1 MADVQLNLIYNDNG
15 ASKAIDSIVSQL
27 RNVESKQWKI
37 NLSGLDSGSISKI
50 DQMVNRLQ
58 SLHTIISRP
67 VPFASSFEKQLN
79 AYDSI
84 SDKISDVNSALT
96 IYKNT
101 LSSLPSSSG
110 YFKTVYDEIQRLEK
124 ELETLTALQRNAF
137 SRANVMGESFSY
149 AEIEQALKATENSIQ
164 QNRSTLL
171 AQFISPITEETAG
184 STINS
189 IETTQNAIRVLEEQA
204 ERLRSILSSMGVPQL
219 KEDILNISQAM
230 QGHAGIEEVIKIAQT
245 NAHNTQQAFYENLFG
260 SHAIF
265 DEVADIVSNNARNA
279 RQAFYE
285 NLFNTHAT
293 SDEVSNIVSTNIR
306 NARQSMYER
315 LWKDLDESKAREEAD
330 RRAQSE
336 QKLNQE
342 FQQGVQR
349 LREQEAAQERSA
361 EIQKQRKQQAEEI
374 AKLEAQ
380 ITEDIQKQVDTLLAK
395 EPKSGNE
402 IWSEELSNTPYAS
415 LEERQARYEYFE
427 RWKKEQMYRELFDEA
442 DARDKMLKGQAD
454 ADEKRARQIVVAQNS
469 IAQGYHQAWRGAA
482 QAVQGAIQT
491 MQSAYNTF
499 KSVVEAPLNLTGVSS
514 LVSMLES
521 MEGSLL
527 LNQISSNIMTGF
539 SEGVER
545 YDILMSFPAVMEN
558 IGYSTDE
565 ATAAMDRLYQ
575 SVLGLPTS
583 FGDIVQNTQFFT
595 LVLDDLEKA
604 TDLAIAANN
613 AFVASGADSQQISSG
628 MRQLQYILEGTKL
641 RSTQWYSLI
650 RSMPLALREVG
661 DALGYPD
668 FNSFTADL
676 MAGSIASEDL
686 IDTLIDVG
694 LNSEKLGGIIEVMKS
709 RIEAAL
715 DNVTNAGKRMGD
727 TLVKTLDEVLTRE
740 GGKGITENIKG
751 VSDIVD
757 HIAEV
762 AAKWINDHGAEIQA
776 LIDKFFNIDWASVV
790 PEFLQGLVNIANK
803 ALDNI
808 GTWIQD
814 IGGIIEK
821 VRTTFNDFENSPI
834 LKAFLGGGN
843 IISGIVN
850 TIAGAANIYAGFRL
864 VGTGNSILNSL
875 GVSGGTTLAAKLGFS
890 TTAFSALGSAIGT
903 AFVASLPVWLTTIGL
918 GIARSMD
925 EENDEYF
932 EKSKQDGSLDTMV
945 STLANDW
952 KKAADKVRSG
962 DTSYLYDAQAIAD
975 EIKYITRGQYDFGE
989 LTAENINDVYWQ
1001 INRLRESPFEKRI
1014 SGRYKESIL
1023 RAELESIGESIP
1035 KDLYEAWDKV
1045 WEGYQN
1051 RLDEVQ
1057 KRADR
1062 ISDKLKEL
1070 RDEADKWVDTT
1081 VEDMA
1086 KIYGGKDGK
1095 GGKFL
1100 SEQVKEAFGGLFRN
1114 TTNDFIMTQEDAGA
1128 AMTSVNDKIME
1139 AIGNMPESER
1149 AKAYEAWADYLG
1161 NFDFTDTA
1169 SLAQLQKMGEETGE
1183 QLVNTFLLPR
1193 DKADEVLNENN
1204 KTTKEMREG
1213 ALTAAGAELD
1223 SEEEKILKEAGDNPV
1238 FSAIGQQL
1246 VDWADDM
1253 SETYLPLIQDSLGM
1267 FSNDV
1272 VRAIQEMVNRINE
1285 RRFYINPRVV
1295 YNEQPGWVSPEGY
1308 HATGGWISKGTDTV
1322 PAMLTPGEYVQRRAA
1337 VEHFGRQFMERINN
1351 LDLRGALRSI
1361 SMNYATPY
1369 ATGGFVRNDN
1379 RNYRDNHAT
1388 VNQIFKSANAST
1400 GFRRASRFV
1409 RALG

>member
-1 MADVQLNLIYNDNG
+1 MADVVLNLIYNDNG
-15 ASKAIDSIVSQL
+15 AGKNVDNLVRSLQQIESKHYRINVSTPDIQASVNSLKRMTDEINRIKNLANIRLNFTTEPASISSLDSIIKTVQ
-27 RNVESKQWKI
+27 
-37 NLSGLDSGSISKI
+37 SKI
-50 DQMVNRLQ
+50 D
-58 SLHTIISRP
+58 
-67 VPFASSFEKQLN
+67 A
-79 AYDSI
+79 A
-84 SDKISDVNSALT
+84 KIRAQELA
-96 IYKNT
+96 I
-101 LSSLPSSSG
+101 
-110 YFKTVYDEIQRLEK
+110 
-124 ELETLTALQRNAF
+124 ELEARLNLGGKF
-137 SRANVMGESFSY
+137 EGE
-149 AEIEQALKATENSIQ
+149 
-164 QNRSTLL
+164 
-171 AQFISPITEETAG
+171 PGETG
-184 STINS
+184 VGKN
-189 IETTQNAIRVLEEQA
+189 IETLQTQINNAQ
-204 ERLRSILSSMGVPQL
+204 ERLVLL
-219 KEDILNISQAM
+219 NEEFDILEQKR
-230 QGHAGIEEVIKIAQT
+230 V
-245 NAHNTQQAFYENLFG
+245 
-260 SHAIF
+260 
-265 DEVADIVSNNARNA
+265 DADI
-279 RQAFYE
+279 
-285 NLFNTHAT
+285 T
-293 SDEVSNIVSTNIR
+293 SGLTEKI
-306 NARQSMYER
+306 
-315 LWKDLDESKAREEAD
+315 EEAD
-330 RRAQSE
+330 QATKDLINTQE
-336 QKLNQE
+336 QVVDSSKDVSNANAEIALGYKQTWR
-342 FQQGVQR
+342 GVQ
-349 LREQEAAQERSA
+349 Q
-361 EIQKQRKQQAEEI
+361 I
-374 AKLEAQ
+374 ANG
-380 ITEDIQKQVDTLLAK
+380 V
-395 EPKSGNE
+395 
-402 IWSEELSNTPYAS
+402 LSTFQNIVNTS
-415 LEERQARYEYFE
+415 R
-427 RWKKEQMYRELFDEA
+427 
-442 DARDKMLKGQAD
+442 
-454 ADEKRARQIVVAQNS
+454 
-469 IAQGYHQAWRGAA
+469 
-482 QAVQGAIQT
+482 
-491 MQSAYNTF
+491 
-499 KSVVEAPLNLTGVSS
+499 SVVEAPLNLTGVSS

-527 LNQISSNIMTGF
+527 LNQISSNITTGF

-558 IGYSTDE
+558 IGYSTDQ

-668 FNSFTADL
+668 FSSFTADL

-694 LNSEKLGGIIEVMKS
+694 LNSEKLGGIIDVMKS
-709 RIEAAL
+709 RIQAAL
-715 DNVTNAGKRMGD
+715 DNVTNAGRRMGG
-727 TLVKTLDEVLTRE
+727 TLTKTLDEVLTRE

-751 VSDIVD
+751 VSGIID
-757 HIAEV
+757 HITEV
-762 AAKWINDHGAEIQA
+762 AAQWINDHGAEIQA
-776 LIDKFFNIDWASVV
+776 LVDKFFDIDWASVV

-821 VRTTFNDFENSPI
+821 VGTLFNDIENSQT
-834 LKAFLGGGN
+834 LKV
-843 IISGIVN
+843 ISGIVGSLGSFAQIFTGISN
-850 TIAGAANIYAGFRL
+850 VMLGSALIKGGSAAGA
-864 VGTGNSILNSL
+864 
-875 GVSGGTTLAAKLGFS
+875 SGGLTLAAKLGFS

-925 EENDEYF
+925 EENDAYF
-932 EKSKQDGSLDTMV
+932 EKSKQDGSLGMMV
-945 STLANDW
+945 SALANDW
-952 KKAADKVRSG
+952 KIAADKVRSG
-962 DTSYLYDAQAIAD
+962 DVSYLYEAQAIAD
-975 EIKYITRGQYDFGE
+975 EIRYITRGQYDFGE
-989 LTAENINDVYWQ
+989 LTEENINDVYWQ
-1001 INRLRESPFEKRI
+1001 INKLRESPFEKRI
-1014 SGRYKESIL
+1014 SGRYQESIL
-1023 RAELESIGESIP
+1023 HAELESIGESIP
-1035 KDLYEAWDKV
+1035 TDLYEAWDKV

-1057 KRADR
+1057 KQADR
-1062 ISDKLKEL
+1062 ISDKLNEL
-1070 RDEADKWVDTT
+1070 REEADKWIDTT
-1081 VEDMA
+1081 VADMA

-1100 SEQVKEAFGGLFRN
+1100 SEQVKEAFGGLYRN
-1114 TTNDFIMTQEDAGA
+1114 TTNDFIMTQEDAGE
-1128 AMTSVNDKIME
+1128 AMASVNDKIME
-1139 AIGNMPESER
+1139 AIANMPESER

-1169 SLAQLQKMGEETGE
+1169 SLAQLQQLGKETGE

-1213 ALTAAGAELD
+1213 ALTAASAELD

-1253 SETYLPLIQDSLGM
+1253 SDTYLPLIQDSLGM

-1308 HATGGWISKGTDTV
+1308 HANGGWISKGTDTV

-1369 ATGGFVRNDN
+1369 ATGGFVRSDN
-1379 RNYRDNHAT
+1379 RSYRDNHAT